1 MGETPLRVH
10 VVEDDEGVSDSL
22 GIILGNLGHDVVSHR
37 NAESLFAGAPP
48 IATDAVIVDLSLPGI
63 PGAQAVRWLLQLA
76 GPPHIVV
83 ITGQSQ
89 SVIDHQLR
97 GLGPTQLMRKPLDF
111 DTISMALPAA

>member
-1 MGETPLRVH
+1 MRVH

-48 IATDAVIVDLSLPGI
+48 IAADAVIVDLSLPGI
-63 PGAQAVRWLLQLA
+63 TGAQAVRWLLQLA
-76 GPPHIVV
+76 TPPHVVV

-89 SVIDHQLR
+89 SAIDHQLR
-97 GLGPTQLMRKPLDF
+97 GLGPTQLMRKPLNF
-111 DTISMALPAA
+111 DAISMALPAA